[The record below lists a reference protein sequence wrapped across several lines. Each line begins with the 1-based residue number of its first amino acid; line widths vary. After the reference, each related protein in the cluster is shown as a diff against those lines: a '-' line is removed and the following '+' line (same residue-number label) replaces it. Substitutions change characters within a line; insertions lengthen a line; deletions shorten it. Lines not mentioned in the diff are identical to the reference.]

1 MFLNSKK
8 LVGLLLV
15 FGTLF
20 FVSALW
26 YAESI
31 YPKYDIFQNYI
42 SDLGIGNVA
51 FIFNN
56 AIMVFGLG
64 IFVSAFLIFKI
75 FKSRIFSILLAFSG
89 IGAFGVGFFP
99 ENAGYLHS
107 VFSAI
112 TFLCSAFSA
121 IYSSKF
127 ISKPF
132 SSFFVQLGILSL
144 IATLLFATENT
155 FGLGI
160 GGMERLIVYPVLI
173 WAFAFGIYLMVSKD
187 AFREGSEK

>member
-1 MFLNSKK
+1 MFPDCKK
-8 LVGLLLV
+8 LASLILI

-42 SDLGIGNVA
+42 SDLGVGTAA

-56 AIMVFGLG
+56 AIMLAGF
-64 IFVSAFLIFKI
+64 FLIIISFLLFKQ
-75 FKSRIFSILLAFSG
+75 FKDKLFLSLLAVTG
-89 IGAFGVGFFP
+89 IGAFGVGLFP

-112 TFLCSAFSA
+112 TFLFGAFSA
-121 IYSSKF
+121 IY
-127 ISKPF
+127 
-132 SSFFVQLGILSL
+132 
-144 IATLLFATENT
+144 
-155 FGLGI
+155 
-160 GGMERLIVYPVLI
+160 
-173 WAFAFGIYLMVSKD
+173 
-187 AFREGSEK
+187 